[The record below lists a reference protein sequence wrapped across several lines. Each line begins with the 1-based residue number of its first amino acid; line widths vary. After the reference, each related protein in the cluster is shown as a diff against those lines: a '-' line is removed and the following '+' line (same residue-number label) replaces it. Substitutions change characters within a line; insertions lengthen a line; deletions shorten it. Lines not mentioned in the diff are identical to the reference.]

1 MSFIGDLAFED
12 QRALEDE
19 ALANPAVNDPS
30 PDFWD
35 GSFDSIGT
43 GFIRGAFEAASSV
56 EAGFN
61 NLWISGLDA
70 AASAFLPE
78 PRGGGTPSVTDA
90 ENMLR
95 DEQAKANA
103 EYITS
108 LRPDPET
115 TGMAAQ
121 VTGELAAVIPRTIAG
136 FAAGG
141 PVGGAI
147 AAGAPAGYAGA
158 IEAEAQG
165 IDPETARIKGAID
178 AATYGIGALMP
189 ATRLVGSAIPDFAV
203 TVGAN
208 VGLGVASRGGT
219 AALLEANGYTQQ
231 AQQYKALDATS
242 MAVDAVLGAAFWG
255 VGRIGA

>member
-19 ALANPAVNDPS
+19 ALANPAVNDTS

-35 GSFDSIGT
+35 GSLDSIGT

-90 ENMLR
+90 ETMLR

-103 EYITS
+103 EYITN

-141 PVGGAI
+141 QLEEQLP
-147 AAGAPAGYAGA
+147 
-158 IEAEAQG
+158 Q
-165 IDPETARIKGAID
+165 
-178 AATYGIGALMP
+178 AL
-189 ATRLVGSAIPDFAV
+189 RLDMQ
-203 TVGAN
+203 
-208 VGLGVASRGGT
+208 
-219 AALLEANGYTQQ
+219 ALLRLKRRELTLRRLEL
-231 AQQYKALDATS
+231 K
-242 MAVDAVLGAAFWG
+242 VLSTLPHMGL
-255 VGRIGA
+255 VH